1 MQRSKRKAAVLVAI
15 GWMMAWASYAS
26 AQLSLSSAVDLALRN
41 DPKVRMAQAD
51 VDKAKAALAEVEDA
65 YIPSAS
71 VNGGYGTSTGVPLG
85 VPVVFSIGSQ
95 SLLFNF
101 SQQDNRRAA
110 TSALEAAT
118 LSLQESREKVTEDV
132 VVTYVN
138 LDNMQRRQ
146 DTVTQEY
153 GVATRLVTIVS
164 DRLDAGQDTNIEL
177 LQAKHTAAQI
187 RLDQLHTEDEVD
199 TLEDHFAR
207 LIGLPGNQ
215 LTTDSSS
222 IPPMPPM
229 NAPMGDL
236 SDTYGIRAAMANAR
250 SKQEIAFG
258 AARYRF
264 RPQVSFGANYSR
276 ISTSQ
281 TDYVEYYPG
290 FKNSSNNAASIGIQ
304 IVIPLYDRSHEDKA
318 HQAAAD
324 AVRARYE
331 AEDQRNQFLEGRFK
345 LQHSMAE
352 LSAKVELAQTSIDL
366 AKAQLDATTVQLSAD
381 GGDPN
386 KPQLTP
392 KDEQNAKLQQ
402 SQKAIDLLDAQFQLE
417 QAQVNLLRQ
426 TGQLDAWLKNELT
439 PTSTVPADLSVV
451 PVKP

>member
-1 MQRSKRKAAVLVAI
+1 MRWSKREAARLVAI
-15 GWMMAWASYAS
+15 GLMMAWAGCAS

-51 VDKAKAALAEVEDA
+51 VDKAKAALAEVKDA

-71 VNGGYGTSTGVPLG
+71 VNGGYGTSTGVPLS
-85 VPVVFSIGSQ
+85 VPVVFSIASQ

-110 TSALEAAT
+110 NSALEAAN

-132 VVTYVN
+132 VVTYLN
-138 LDNMQRRQ
+138 LDNMLHRQ
-146 DTVTQEY
+146 ETAEQEY
-153 GVATRLVTIVS
+153 GTATRLVTIVS
-164 DRLDAGQDTNIEL
+164 DRLDAGQDTNIDL
-177 LQAKHTAAQI
+177 LQAKHTSAQI
-187 RLDQLHTEDEVD
+187 HLDQLHTEDEVD

-215 LTTDSSS
+215 LTTITSS
-222 IPPMPPM
+222 IPAMPPM
-229 NAPMGDL
+229 GTPVSDM
-236 SDTYGIRAAMANAR
+236 SDTYGIRAAMASAR

-290 FKNSSNNAASIGIQ
+290 FKDKSNDAASIGIQ
-304 IVIPLYDRSHEDKA
+304 ISIPLYDRSHEDKA
-318 HQAAAD
+318 HQAAAE

-331 AEDQRNQFLEGRFK
+331 AQDQRNQFLEGRFK

-352 LSAKVELAQTSIDL
+352 LSARVELAQTSIEL
-366 AKAQLDATTVQLSAD
+366 AKAQLDETMVQLST
-381 GGDPN
+381 GSGDSN
-386 KPQLTP
+386 KPELTP
-392 KDEQNAKLQQ
+392 KDEQNAHLQQ

-439 PTSTVPADLSVV
+439 PTSTTPADVSGV

>member
-1 MQRSKRKAAVLVAI
+1 MRWSKREAARLVAI
-15 GWMMAWASYAS
+15 GLMMAWAGCAS

-51 VDKAKAALAEVEDA
+51 VDKAKAALAEVKDA

-71 VNGGYGTSTGVPLG
+71 VNGGYGTSTGVPLS
-85 VPVVFSIGSQ
+85 VPVVFSIASQ

-110 TSALEAAT
+110 NSALEAAN

-132 VVTYVN
+132 VVTYLN
-138 LDNMQRRQ
+138 LDNMLHRQ
-146 DTVTQEY
+146 EIAEQEY
-153 GVATRLVTIVS
+153 GTATRLVTIVS
-164 DRLDAGQDTNIEL
+164 DRLDAGQDTNIDL
-177 LQAKHTAAQI
+177 LQAKHTSAQI
-187 RLDQLHTEDEVD
+187 HLDQLHTEDEVD

-215 LTTDSSS
+215 LTTITSS
-222 IPPMPPM
+222 IPAMPPM
-229 NAPMGDL
+229 GTPVSDM
-236 SDTYGIRAAMANAR
+236 SDTYGIRAAMASAR

-290 FKNSSNNAASIGIQ
+290 FKDKSNDAASIGIQ
-304 IVIPLYDRSHEDKA
+304 ISIPLYDRSHEDKA
-318 HQAAAD
+318 HQAAAE

-331 AEDQRNQFLEGRFK
+331 AQDQRNQFLEGRFK

-352 LSAKVELAQTSIDL
+352 LSARVELAQTSIEL
-366 AKAQLDATTVQLSAD
+366 AKAQLDETMVQLST
-381 GGDPN
+381 GSGDSN
-386 KPQLTP
+386 KPELTP
-392 KDEQNAKLQQ
+392 KDEQNAHLQQ

-439 PTSTVPADLSVV
+439 PTSTTPADVSGV

>member
-1 MQRSKRKAAVLVAI
+1 MQRSKRQTARLIPI
-15 GWMMAWASYAS
+15 GLMMAWASYAS

-51 VDKAKAALAEVEDA
+51 VDKAKAALLEVKDA
-65 YIPSAS
+65 YVPSAS
-71 VNGGYGTSTGVPLG
+71 INGGYGTSTGVPLG
-85 VPVVFSIGSQ
+85 VPVVFSIASQ

-101 SQQDNRRAA
+101 SQQDNHRAA

-138 LDNMQRRQ
+138 LDNMQRQ
-146 DTVTQEY
+146 QETVAQEY
-153 GVATRLVTIVS
+153 GVATRLVIIVG
-164 DRLDAGQDTNIEL
+164 DRLNAGQDTNIEL

-199 TLEDHFAR
+199 TLEDHLAR

-215 LTTDSSS
+215 LTTISSS
-222 IPPMPPM
+222 IPAMPPI
-229 NAPMGDL
+229 NVPMGDG

-264 RPQVSFGANYSR
+264 RPQVGFGANYSR

-290 FKNSSNNAASIGIQ
+290 FKHASNNAASVGIQ
-304 IVIPLYDRSHEDKA
+304 ISVPLFDRGHEDRA
-318 HQAAAD
+318 HQAAAE

-345 LQHSMAE
+345 LQHSMSE
-352 LSAKVELAQTSIDL
+352 LSARVELAQTSIDL
-366 AKAQLDATTVQLSAD
+366 AKAQLDATTAQLSAG

-386 KPQLTP
+386 KPELTP
-392 KDEQNAKLQQ
+392 KDEQNAHLQQ
-402 SQKAIDLLDAQFQLE
+402 SQRVIDLLDAQFQLQ

-439 PTSTVPADLSVV
+439 PTSTTPTDLSVA